1 MSRYVQEDLVE
12 DDWSRLT
19 NFYPNAITDFYR
31 SGIPCIFKTGPEWP
45 IARGPNSQ
53 KIVRAARPIYGHPI
67 QPTWLKTASAIA
79 DLLDLLQVK
88 WNTIN
93 PLAYAN
99 AGEAAWIC
107 EFVITIAVQPLS
119 LAYPAA
125 RSLPPMES
133 TRSST

>member
-1 MSRYVQEDLVE
+1 MAPEYLVSSR
-12 DDWSRLT
+12 R
-19 NFYPNAITDFYR
+19 
-31 SGIPCIFKTGPEWP
+31 PEWP

-107 EFVITIAVQPLS
+107 EFVITIAVQPFS
-119 LAYPAA
+119 LLPTPPP
-125 RSLPPMES
+125 SLPPMES
-133 TRSST
+133 TRSSTQVKIHE